1 VSTSPRSSRIVG
13 EHGQDSRHRAQTPTI
28 LRVGREDY
36 SVMEGWGAQQDGVA
50 VGVRGTGSRVCACV
64 RARSCAC
71 VRVCACACVCV
82 RVRTC
87 ACVCVRAC
95 ACVCFA
101 LMSTS
106 MRVHTHVCTRTCA
119 RVCVCACFGCR
130 CTCLVC
136 VVCVDGGVGR
146 SCMMYH
152 TGVCQVWPASLE
164 LARFLEEHK
173 EFVAGKRVLE
183 LGAGI
188 GALPSL
194 VAARAGAKTV
204 LASEGEP
211 TLIPFLRNN
220 VACNSKEGACAVEV
234 LQLKWGVAEDEQT
247 LLSADVIMGADVV
260 FGGGGGSADSQR
272 ALLESL
278 SRAAAC
284 RSHLV
289 VLISWCMRYKSESV
303 FFSAARICGFDIWR
317 WDANALARDK
327 CTGKK
332 RMRGDWIEF
341 EMRDC
346 IRAGGSGGIVICRL
360 TPTVTPGAVT
370 HTATHTATHSG
381 AHRVAH
387 GATSTALLERQE
399 DEFEEA
405 AAQELL
411 SDDSLLEAGGCR
423 LHIDDLINP
432 LDARSL

>member
-1 VSTSPRSSRIVG
+1 VWRLVCG
-13 EHGQDSRHRAQTPTI
+13 ARA
-28 LRVGREDY
+28 
-36 SVMEGWGAQQDGVA
+36 
-50 VGVRGTGSRVCACV
+50 RGYVLVCVHV

-71 VRVCACACVCV
+71 VCVCV
-82 RVRTC
+82 RVRAC

-101 LMSTS
+101 LMSAS
-106 MRVHTHVCTRTCA
+106 VRVHTHVCTRVCLCVSVDVGA
-119 RVCVCACFGCR
+119 RV
-130 CTCLVC
+130 LVC
-136 VVCVDGGVGR
+136 VVCVCGGVSH

-220 VACNSKEGACAVEV
+220 VACNSKEGTCAVEV

-284 RSHLV
+284 RPHLV

-303 FFSAARICGFDIWR
+303 FFSTARCCGFDIWR
-317 WDANALARDK
+317 WDASALARDK

-346 IRAGGSGGIVICRL
+346 VRAGGSGGIVICRL
-360 TPTVTPGAVT
+360 TPTVTPGVVT
-370 HTATHTATHSG
+370 HTATHTATHNCT
-381 AHRVAH
+381 HRVAH
-387 GATSTALLERQE
+387 GATSSALLERQE
-399 DEFEEA
+399 DQFEEA